1 MTSSDKK
8 QRKMLKTQYMAL
20 SVYSDSNLK
29 LHRQTEQN
37 QIDTQKT
44 CGKNCFIYS
53 SLPDSLYTHTCL
65 TVWAKNSMIK
75 NSTASRHGK
84 F

>member
-8 QRKMLKTQYMAL
+8 QRKMLKTQYMAF
-20 SVYSDSNLK
+20 SVYSDPNLNP
-29 LHRQTEQN
+29 HRQTEQN
-37 QIDTQKT
+37 QIETQKNLW
-44 CGKNCFIYS
+44 KDSFHIFLS
-53 SLPDSLYTHTCL
+53 SRLSLHSYL
-65 TVWAKNSMIK
+65 FNSVIK